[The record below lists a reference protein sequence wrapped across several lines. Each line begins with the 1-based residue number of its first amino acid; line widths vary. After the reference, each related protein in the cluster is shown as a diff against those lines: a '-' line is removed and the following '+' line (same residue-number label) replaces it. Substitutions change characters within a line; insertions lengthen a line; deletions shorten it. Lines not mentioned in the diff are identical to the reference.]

1 MDDSRIIEL
10 YWQRDERAIAESNTK
25 YGQLCTRIAMNILD
39 NAQDAEECVNDTYLK
54 AWNAI
59 PPARPIRLGA
69 FLVRITRNLSLD
81 RYRASHAAKR
91 GEYLFE
97 ESLDEL
103 GECIPAGEHTRPDA
117 EAEARR
123 IGECI
128 TKFLARQTPDA
139 RDIFICRYFYA
150 DPIEK
155 IARDF
160 GFSESK
166 VKSMLHRARQRLR
179 KYLESEGIDL

>member
-1 MDDSRIIEL
+1 MEDSRIIEL
-10 YWQRDERAIAESNTK
+10 YGQRDERAIAESNAK

-59 PPARPIRLGA
+59 PPARPARLGA
-69 FLVRITRNLSLD
+69 FLAKITRNLSLD

-103 GECIPAGEHTRPDA
+103 GECIPAGEHARPDA

-128 TKFLARQTPDA
+128 TKFLGRQTPDA

-166 VKSMLHRARQRLR
+166 VKSMLHRTRQKLR

>member
-10 YWQRDERAIAESNTK
+10 FEQRDERAIAESNVK
-25 YGQLCTRIAMNILD
+25 YGQLCTRVAMNILQ
-39 NAQDAEECVNDTYLK
+39 NAQDAEDCVNDTYLK

-59 PPARPIRLGA
+59 PPARPARLGA
-69 FLVRITRNLSLD
+69 FLAKITRNLSLD

-91 GEYLFE
+91 GEYMLE

-103 GECIPAGEHTRPDA
+103 GECIPAGEHARPDT

-128 TKFLARQTPDA
+128 TRFLGRQTPDA
-139 RDIFICRYFYA
+139 RDVFICRYFYA
-150 DPIEK
+150 DSLES

-166 VKSMLHRARQRLR
+166 VKSMLHRTRHKLR
-179 KYLESEGIDL
+179 KYLESEEVDL